1 MCPAIFTKGNNFCDF
16 LFASWIVQKWGQL
29 LEDRYLLLAL
39 GAKSLLIELY
49 PFEKGGKYESG
60 RIASPEN
67 VPSTSR
73 AAKCIVGLVHIG
85 LGGYSEDQTLRL

>member
-1 MCPAIFTKGNNFCDF
+1 M
-16 LFASWIVQKWGQL
+16 
-29 LEDRYLLLAL
+29 
-39 GAKSLLIELY
+39 
-49 PFEKGGKYESG
+49 SG